1 MLVGEGELLLVGKVV
16 AMDLGQ
22 LLDTQYACAD
32 GSVLVWEGSQYWKDE
47 FLTSDTV
54 VNC

>member
-1 MLVGEGELLLVGKVV
+1 MLVGEGVLLLVGKVV

-22 LLDTQYACAD
+22 LLDMQYACPD
-32 GSVLVWEGSQYWKDE
+32 GSVLVWKWSQCWRNE